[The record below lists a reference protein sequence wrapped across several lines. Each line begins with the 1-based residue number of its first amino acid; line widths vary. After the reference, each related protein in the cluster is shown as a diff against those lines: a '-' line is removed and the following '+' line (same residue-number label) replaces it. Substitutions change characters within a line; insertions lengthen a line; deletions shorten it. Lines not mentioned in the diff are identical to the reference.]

1 MATPLPANQCELTL
15 AEIAQATGGTLF
27 GDPARAVRGI
37 STDSRAI
44 EPGGLFVALR
54 GLAHDGHAFVAGAVE
69 RGAVAAI
76 VGRGSSATI
85 DRIEVDDTLDALGSI
100 ARHHI
105 RRIRARRPIPTIAI
119 GGAVGKTTTK
129 ELTAA
134 AARALFG
141 STLATAGNLNNLIGA
156 PLTLLG
162 LDEDHQAM
170 VIECGTN
177 SPGEIA
183 RIAAIVEPDVAMVL
197 NAELEHTEG
206 LGSREGVADE
216 EAALFAGARHAIVT
230 WAEDELLTA
239 RMPRASVRTIL
250 FGTGERADVRIA
262 GRSLTAVGRSRI
274 RIEFGPAIIAS
285 GAPNYL
291 DLELHL
297 LGPGAALNAA
307 AAIAAVAAVK
317 PLRSEQLPLLAAA
330 LASVQPVAGRLVLK
344 QVGNIRVL
352 DDTYNANPSSVRV
365 ALEAALEVAQHNGAR
380 MIVALGDMLEL
391 GALSREMH
399 IEAITRAI
407 AARPAALVVVGPEM
421 TLAAAALSNN
431 NGVNL
436 ITAPNSPTAAPLVRA
451 LLRDGDLLLVKGSR
465 GIAME
470 RVIEGLGDLPRGDR

>member
-1 MATPLPANQCELTL
+1 MATPLPLNRCELTL
-15 AEIAQATGGTLF
+15 AEIAQATGGTLY
-27 GDPARAVRGI
+27 GDAARRIYGI

-54 GLAHDGHAFVAGAVE
+54 GLAHDGHGFVAGAAERGATAAIVE
-69 RGAVAAI
+69 RG
-76 VGRGSSATI
+76 RSAPI
-85 DRIEVDDTLDALGSI
+85 DRIEVDDTLDALGRI
-100 ARHHI
+100 ARHHM
-105 RRIRARRPIPTIAI
+105 RRIRGRRPIPTIAV

-141 STLATAGNLNNLIGA
+141 RTLATAGNLNNLIGV

-162 LDEDHQAM
+162 LDQNHQAM

-177 SPGEIA
+177 SPGEIVQL
-183 RIAAIVEPDVAMVL
+183 AAIVEPDVAMVL

-216 EAALFAGARHAIVT
+216 EAALFAAARHAIVT
-230 WAEDELLTA
+230 WAEDDLLTA
-239 RMPRASVRTIL
+239 RMPRGGVRSIL
-250 FGTGERADVRIA
+250 FGASERADVRMAARSITDA
-262 GRSLTAVGRSRI
+262 GRSKITV
-274 RIEFGPAIIAS
+274 EFRPGIIAS
-285 GAPNYL
+285 GAPNHL

-307 AAIAAVAAVK
+307 AAIAAVAAIK
-317 PLRSEQLPLLAAA
+317 PLRSEQLRLLAAA
-330 LASVQPVAGRLVLK
+330 LAAVEPVAGRLVLK

-365 ALEAALEVAQHNGAR
+365 ALEAALELAHQNRAR
-380 MIVALGDMLEL
+380 MVIALGDMLEL
-391 GALSREMH
+391 GALSSEMH

-407 AARPAALVVVGPEM
+407 AARPAALIVVGPEM
-421 TLAAAALSNN
+421 TQAAASLSNN
-431 NGVNL
+431 NGVDL
-436 ITAPNSPTAAPLVRA
+436 IIAPDSQTAAPIVRT
-451 LLRDGDLLLVKGSR
+451 LLRDGDLVLVKGSR

-470 RVIEGLGDLPRGDR
+470 RVIEGLGV